1 MCISRL
7 GTGCR
12 MIKIL
17 VVDDE
22 KIEREG
28 LKYLLSQDE
37 GIGEICEAS
46 NGKQALQILRTQEI
60 DLLLTDIKMPH
71 MDGLELVRR
80 IKETNDRLQVV
91 IFSGYNDFSFAQ
103 EAIRY
108 GVKDYVLKP
117 VDPENFHKVINKA
130 KNEIMKMKEKETNQE
145 IIVKKIKEV
154 IDKLRP
160 YLQNDGGDIQF
171 KRFENGV
178 VYVKLVGA
186 CSNCPMAT
194 MTLQDGI
201 ENALINEVPEVI
213 KVVGEE

>member
-1 MCISRL
+1 
-7 GTGCR
+7 
-12 MIKIL
+12 
-17 VVDDE
+17 
-22 KIEREG
+22 
-28 LKYLLSQDE
+28 
-37 GIGEICEAS
+37 
-46 NGKQALQILRTQEI
+46 
-60 DLLLTDIKMPH
+60 
-71 MDGLELVRR
+71 
-80 IKETNDRLQVV
+80 
-91 IFSGYNDFSFAQ
+91 
-103 EAIRY
+103 
-108 GVKDYVLKP
+108 
-117 VDPENFHKVINKA
+117 
-130 KNEIMKMKEKETNQE
+130 MKEKETNQE

-213 KVVGEE
+213 NVVGEE